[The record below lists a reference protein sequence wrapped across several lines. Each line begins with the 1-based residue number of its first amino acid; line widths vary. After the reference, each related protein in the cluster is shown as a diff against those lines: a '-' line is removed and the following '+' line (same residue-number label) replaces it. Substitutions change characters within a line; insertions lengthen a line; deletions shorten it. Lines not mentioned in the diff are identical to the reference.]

1 MTYLTMYGYNFC
13 WCVRILRVKDAEGRW
28 KQRTPAM
35 AAGLSNHPWTWRE
48 WFTRP
53 AVQSK

>member
-13 WCVRILRVKDAEGRW
+13 WCVRILRVKDADGKWQE
-28 KQRTPAM
+28 RTPAM
-35 AAGLSNHPWTWRE
+35 AAGLSNHLWIWRQ

-53 AVQSK
+53 AVQSA